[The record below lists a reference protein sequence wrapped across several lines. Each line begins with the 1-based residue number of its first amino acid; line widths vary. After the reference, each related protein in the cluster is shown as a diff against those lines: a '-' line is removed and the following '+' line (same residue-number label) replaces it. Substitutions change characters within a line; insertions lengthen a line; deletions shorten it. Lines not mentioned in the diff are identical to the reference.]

1 MYGFVILVALFT
13 AVACN
18 AQEMG
23 SDVGASDE
31 PAAEVAG
38 DVVEALDFDVAAAPD
53 VEAAAAEAQAS
64 AGQLL
69 EDGQASGQQ
78 ALADTKESAQQA
90 AADAATG
97 LDNPLAAADDA
108 AAMET
113 PAK

>member
-1 MYGFVILVALFT
+1 MYRLVILAALFA

-18 AQEMG
+18 AQEKG
-23 SDVGASDE
+23 SDVGVADE

-38 DVVEALDFDVAAAPD
+38 DVVEAQDFDVAVAPD

-69 EDGQASGQQ
+69 EDGQASGKQ

-97 LDNPLAAADDA
+97 LDYPLAAADDA